1 MSASTSVST
10 SAPGFIRSRDRI
22 IRVDTIRWI
31 DTRDLEAGMIVVHH
45 DDQQTEI
52 TGSLAIEAI
61 LVVRPSALEGKR
73 MKWVKRAWMK
83 HNLIGHP
90 LLMLCALL
98 GRVDLGLRIHEAT
111 VPRPIA
117 WLARPPD

>member
-1 MSASTSVST
+1 MSTSMSA
-10 SAPGFIRSRDRI
+10 PRPCFIRSRDRI
-22 IRVDTIRWI
+22 IRADTIRWI
-31 DTRDLEAGMIVVHH
+31 DTRDLVAGMIVVHH

-52 TGSLAIEAI
+52 TGSLAVEAI
-61 LVVRPSALEGKR
+61 LLLRPSALEGKR

-83 HNLIGHP
+83 HNLLGHP

-98 GRVDLGLRIHEAT
+98 DRVDLGLRIHEAT

-117 WLARPPD
+117 WLMRGRD